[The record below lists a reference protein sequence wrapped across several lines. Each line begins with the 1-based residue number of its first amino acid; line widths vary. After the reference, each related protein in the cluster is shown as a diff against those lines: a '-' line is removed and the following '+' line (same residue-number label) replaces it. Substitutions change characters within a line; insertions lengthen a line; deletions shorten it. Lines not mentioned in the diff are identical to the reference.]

1 MERILL
7 EVCVDTVAGLQAA
20 AAGGADRIE
29 LCSALSLGGLT
40 PGPGLLQAAQEVA
53 LPVMVMIRARPGDFI
68 LSEAEIDMACAEIAE
83 VRARGL
89 AGVVIGANRPGGDL
103 DKAALARMVAAAQGL
118 DITLHRSV
126 DLAPD
131 AGVAV
136 RLARDLGIGRI
147 LSSGGAARAVDGM
160 DRLGRMVRAG
170 GAAMSIMPGAGITPD
185 NASALVNGLGIREIH
200 ASCSRPVPQDP
211 AAVALGFA
219 PRQLRVTSVEDVRAL
234 SSALSALA

>member
-20 AAGGADRIE
+20 VAGGADRIE

-68 LSEAEIDMACAEIAE
+68 LSEAETDMACAEIAE

-170 GAAMSIMPGAGITPD
+170 GAAVSIMPD

-219 PRQLRVTSVEDVRAL
+219 PRQLRVTSVDDVRAL
-234 SSALSALA
+234 SSALSALD